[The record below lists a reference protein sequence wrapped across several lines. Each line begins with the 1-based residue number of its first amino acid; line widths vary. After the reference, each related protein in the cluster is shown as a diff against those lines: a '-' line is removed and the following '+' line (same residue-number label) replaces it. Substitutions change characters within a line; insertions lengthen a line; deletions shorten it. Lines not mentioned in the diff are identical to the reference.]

1 MLHVVQLSGP
11 GEEALQYA
19 KWVEDQPPFRGI
31 YLQVSPAPAG
41 HAFPRLNLRYKPSLV
56 QVQGQVRIGQQ
67 TMADIDS
74 PFIPFC
80 EGGRGNS
87 VPALD

>member
-1 MLHVVQLSGP
+1 MCLGQLSGP

-19 KWVEDQPPFRGI
+19 KWVEDQPPFRGM

-56 QVQGQVRIGQQ
+56 QVQGQGYKGQH
-67 TMADIDS
+67 TMAHINAS
-74 PFIPFC
+74 SIPLC

-87 VPALD
+87 MPALD